1 LPQKGLAPDGEIEA
15 LTDLVALERL
25 GHYG

>member
-15 LTDLVALERL
+15 LMDLVALERL